1 MKQEYNAKNK
11 AMRFARLKN
20 AIHPLLL
27 KVLTF
32 KTTGKLRVDG
42 TFPDSGNYLIVA
54 NHCCIEDIPTLGEA
68 VRKHFF
74 LLVSDEDKPTIDGL
88 FLSLNGV
95 EWVHRMSKDS
105 RRHAAAHAVEILKS
119 GYNFAMY
126 PESTWNLSPTA
137 LVMPMNYGCIKIALE
152 AGVPIIPVV
161 SSFFDTYRHTIIG
174 EKFYPTE
181 ALEQSVSELRDMMSG
196 YVYRQIQEHYRTTPQ
211 GIHIMQTQLE
221 SGTEYYETRRDIPED
236 YWDKYVQKLY
246 DAYARA
252 RRDRDGVRNFESRFI
267 FTPKT
272 DAYQYFQIFN
282 SSIDFVD
289 GVPMVR
295 RITSE
300 PGGKS
305 SGVRRTFFEYGCNEM
320 ALNAI
325 LMGNKE
331 RST

>member
-1 MKQEYNAKNK
+1 MQKQKFSAKIK
-11 AMRFARLKN
+11 ALRFAGLKN

-32 KTTGKLRVDG
+32 KTTGELRVDG
-42 TFPDSGNYLIVA
+42 KFPDSGNYLIVA

-68 VRKHFF
+68 VQKHFF
-74 LLVSDEDKPTIDGL
+74 LLVSDEDKPTIDGI
-88 FLSLNGV
+88 FLSMNGV

-105 RRHAAAHAVEILKS
+105 RRHAAAHAVEILKN
-119 GYNFAMY
+119 GHNFAMY

-181 ALEQSVSELRDMMSG
+181 DLEQSISELRDIMSG
-196 YVYRQIQEHYRTTPQ
+196 YVYRQIQEHYRTAPQ
-211 GIHIMQTQLE
+211 DASIMQTQLE
-221 SGTEYYETRRDIPED
+221 SGTEYYETRRDISD
-236 YWDKYVQKLY
+236 GYWEQYVQKLY
-246 DAYARA
+246 GAYARA
-252 RRDRDGVRNFESRFI
+252 RKGRDGVRKFESRFI

-272 DAYQYFQIFN
+272 DAHQYFQIFN
-282 SSIDFVD
+282 SHIDFAD

-305 SGVRRTFFEYGCNEM
+305 ATLRRTFFEYGCNETAM
-320 ALNAI
+320 DTF
-325 LMGNKE
+325 LMG
-331 RST
+331 